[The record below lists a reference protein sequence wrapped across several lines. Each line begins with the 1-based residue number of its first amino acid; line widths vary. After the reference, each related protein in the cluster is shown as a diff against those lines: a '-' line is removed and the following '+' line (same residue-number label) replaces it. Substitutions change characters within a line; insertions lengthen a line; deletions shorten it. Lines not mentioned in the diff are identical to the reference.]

1 MEVNTNTEQTVIEE
15 QIVEEMEAPKKEK
28 KSPKEE
34 LKEWIRDL
42 GMALIIGLIII
53 TFIKPTIVKEHSM
66 EPTLEENNYIFLSK
80 QAYTLFGEPERGDIV
95 VFHSDL
101 RTVDDKE
108 KLLVKRIIGLPGDT
122 VMITGGV
129 VYINGEP
136 LEEPYTKDGYTNT
149 ELEEV
154 TVPEGHVF
162 AMGDNRQNS
171 IDSRHSDV
179 GCVSIDQ
186 VVGKAVLRLYPF
198 DQITLF

>member
-1 MEVNTNTEQTVIEE
+1 MEVNTNTEQ
-15 QIVEEMEAPKKEK
+15 K

-34 LKEWIRDL
+34 LKEWVRDL

-122 VMITGGV
+122 VMITGGM

-149 ELEEV
+149 ELPEV

-171 IDSRHSDV
+171 IDSRHGDV

>member
-171 IDSRHSDV
+171 IDSRHGDV
-179 GCVSIDQ
+179 GCVPIDKIL
-186 VVGKAVLRLYPF
+186 GKAVLRLYPF